1 MCVHFCALYALFT
14 YFCTIL
20 GEKKDEKNEKND
32 QGGAKQTLDA
42 TVGAKMDVDV
52 PNRSSGRSCKK
63 VDRSA
68 PSATPSTTTHKAR
81 SSKPKPAVATGV
93 KKKIVFDE
101 EPEKELITSKKNKK
115 SQYKRKITVR
125 WNT

>member
-1 MCVHFCALYALFT
+1 MCVHFCTSYALFT
-14 YFCTIL
+14 HFCTLL

-32 QGGAKQTLDA
+32 QGGAKQTPDA

-52 PNRSSGRSCKK
+52 PNHSSGRSCKK
-63 VDRSA
+63 VDRFA
-68 PSATPSTTTHKAR
+68 PATTPSTTTHKAR

-101 EPEKELITSKKNKK
+101 EPEEELIT
-115 SQYKRKITVR
+115 
-125 WNT
+125 